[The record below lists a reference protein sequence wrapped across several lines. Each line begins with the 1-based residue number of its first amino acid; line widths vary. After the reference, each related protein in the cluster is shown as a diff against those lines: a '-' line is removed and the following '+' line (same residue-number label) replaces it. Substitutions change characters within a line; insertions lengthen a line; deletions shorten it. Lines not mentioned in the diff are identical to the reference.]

1 MNIDKDRSIVEKYQ
15 HLPFDKL
22 VQAFEQTKT
31 CNGEYICER
40 ERQVLELV
48 FAVRSPPNELKYS
61 LFALTPSY
69 FFDLFGQREF
79 EAMEAVHDQF
89 VASKLTDPDDFAFFA
104 EQNKAVINE

>member
-1 MNIDKDRSIVEKYQ
+1 MNVDKNRSIVEKYQ

-22 VQAFEQTKT
+22 VQAFEQTNT

-61 LFALTPSY
+61 LFMLTPSY
-69 FFDLFGQREF
+69 FFDLFGQNEF
-79 EAMEAVHDQF
+79 KEMEAIHDQF
-89 VASKLTDPDDFAFFA
+89 IASKLTDPDDFAFYA
-104 EQNKAVINE
+104 EQTKAVINE